1 MSIIFTVSEMMM
13 MPGKGNLQSSKS
25 LTGLSII
32 LEEKKPTVLL
42 ILSLFIWHLYYV
54 CIHSDF

>member
-13 MPGKGNLQSSKS
+13 LPRKGNLQSSQY

-32 LEEKKPTVLL
+32 LEKNKPL
-42 ILSLFIWHLYYV
+42 
-54 CIHSDF
+54 